1 MTSTKID
8 ESKELPHLLIIDD
21 ERDVGEFVGIVAQ
34 SLGFEYTATTNAGDF
49 LNALNDSVTL
59 IMMDLMMPD
68 MDGVELLRLLG
79 QQKCKTTLILMS
91 GYDKRV
97 LETAEELAQTLG
109 LSVAGHLQK
118 PFKLPDLE
126 KLLKGYA
133 LLNVV
138 PPVARQAS
146 RTVTKEELQRAM
158 VREEFILHYQPQL
171 EIATG
176 QVVGV
181 EALVRWQH
189 PERGL
194 VFPDDFIP
202 QAEVLGVIDELGWY
216 VARLGLSE
224 IRQFVNPEG
233 TLLKLSLNVSPQSLH
248 DLQLPDTFIA
258 LARQYGVAPENVV
271 LEITESGLI
280 KELASALDILTRLR
294 MKRVHLSIDDF
305 GTGYAMM
312 QQLRHVPAT
321 ELKIDKSFVQEM
333 HVQNSARVV
342 VRKTIEIGHELG
354 MKIVAEGVETKEQLE
369 FLRLNGC
376 DIAQGY
382 YFSRPVSA
390 TALLE
395 WMQAYSPANY

>member
-118 PFKLPDLE
+118 PFRLPDLE

-138 PPVARQAS
+138 APVARQAS

-248 DLQLPDTFIA
+248 DLRLPDTFIA

-395 WMQAYSPANY
+395 WMQAYSPVNF

>member
-1 MTSTKID
+1 MTSTKTD
-8 ESKELPHLLIIDD
+8 EAKKLPHLLIIDD
-21 ERDVGEFVGIVAQ
+21 EREVGEFAGIVAQ
-34 SLGFEYTATTNAGDF
+34 SLGFEYTSTTNAGDF
-49 LNALNDSVTL
+49 LKALDDDVTL

-68 MDGVELLRLLG
+68 MDGIELLRLLG

-118 PFKLPDLE
+118 PFRLPELQ

-133 LLNVV
+133 LLNILT
-138 PPVARQAS
+138 PEPKQISKA
-146 RTVTKEELQRAM
+146 VTKDELLRAM
-158 VREEFILHYQPQL
+158 VREELVLHYQPQL
-171 EIATG
+171 NIATG
-176 QVVGV
+176 EVVGV

-194 VFPDDFIP
+194 IFPDDFIP

-224 IRQFVNPEG
+224 IRQFVNREG
-233 TLLKLSLNVSPQSLH
+233 LQLKLSLNVSPQSLH
-248 DLQLPDTFIA
+248 DLQLPDIFVG
-258 LARQYGVAPENVV
+258 LARQYGVAPENIV

-280 KELASALDILTRLR
+280 QELASALDILTRLR

-312 QQLRHVPAT
+312 QQLRRVPAT
-321 ELKIDKSFVQEM
+321 ELKIDRSFVHDM
-333 HVQNSARVV
+333 HQLNSARVV

-369 FLRLNGC
+369 FLRINGC

-382 YFSRPVSA
+382 YFSRPVPA
-390 TALLE
+390 IVLLD
-395 WMQAYSPANY
+395 WMKNYAPLHF

>member
-1 MTSTKID
+1 MTPTKIED
-8 ESKELPHLLIIDD
+8 SKKSPHLLIIDD
-21 ERDVGEFVGIVAQ
+21 EKEVGEFAGIVAQ

-49 LNALNDSVTL
+49 LGALNDDVTL

-68 MDGVELLRLLG
+68 MDGIELLRLLG
-79 QQKCKTTLILMS
+79 QQKCRTTLILMS

-118 PFKLPDLE
+118 PFRLPELQN
-126 KLLKGYA
+126 LLKSYA

-138 PPVARQAS
+138 APVARKVSKA
-146 RTVTKEELQRAM
+146 VTKEELQRAM
-158 VREEFILHYQPQL
+158 VREELVLHYQPQL
-171 EIATG
+171 DIVTG
-176 QVVGV
+176 KVMGV

-216 VARLGLSE
+216 VARLALSE
-224 IRQFVNPEG
+224 IRQFVNREG
-233 TLLKLSLNVSPQSLH
+233 EQLKLSLNVSPQSLH

-321 ELKIDKSFVQEM
+321 ELKIDKSFVHDM
-333 HVQNSARVV
+333 HQLNSARVV

-354 MKIVAEGVETKEQLE
+354 MKIVAEGVETKAQLE

-382 YFSRPVSA
+382 YFSRPISA
-390 TALLE
+390 EALLE
-395 WMQAYSPANY
+395 WIKNYAPADF

>member
-1 MTSTKID
+1 MTSAKID
-8 ESKELPHLLIIDD
+8 ETIQLPHLLIIDD
-21 ERDVGEFVGIVAQ
+21 EKEVGEFTGIVAQ
-34 SLGFEYTATTNAGDF
+34 SLGFAYTSTTNAGDF
-49 LNALNDSVTL
+49 LAALDEDVTL
-59 IMMDLMMPD
+59 ILMDLMMPD
-68 MDGVELLRLLG
+68 MDGIELLRLLG
-79 QQKCKTTLILMS
+79 QRKCKTTLILMS

-118 PFKLPDLE
+118 PFKLPELQ

-138 PPVARQAS
+138 APVAKQAS
-146 RTVTKEELQRAM
+146 RAVTKEELQRAM
-158 VREEFILHYQPQL
+158 VREELVLHYQPQL
-171 EIATG
+171 HIASG
-176 QVVGV
+176 EVVGV

-202 QAEVLGVIDELGWY
+202 QAEALGVIDELGWY

-224 IRQFVNPEG
+224 IRQFVSREG
-233 TLLKLSLNVSPQSLH
+233 TQLKLSLNVSSQSLH
-248 DLQLPDTFIA
+248 DLRLPDTFIA

-321 ELKIDKSFVQEM
+321 ELKIDKSFVQDM
-333 HVQNSARVV
+333 HQLNSARVV

-369 FLRLNGC
+369 FLHLNGC

-382 YFSRPVSA
+382 YFSRPV
-390 TALLE
+390 
-395 WMQAYSPANY
+395 PAPILVDWIKHYVPHEF

>member
-1 MTSTKID
+1 MTSAKID
-8 ESKELPHLLIIDD
+8 EAKKSPHLLIIDD
-21 ERDVGEFVGIVAQ
+21 EREVGEFAGIVAQ
-34 SLGFEYTATTNAGDF
+34 SLGFEVTATTIAGDF
-49 LNALNDSVTL
+49 LNALNDDVTL
-59 IMMDLMMPD
+59 ILMDLMMPD
-68 MDGVELLRLLG
+68 MDGIELLRLLG
-79 QQKCKTTLILMS
+79 QQKCRTTLILMS

-118 PFKLPDLE
+118 PFKLPELQ

-138 PPVARQAS
+138 APVPRRVSKA
-146 RTVTKEELQRAM
+146 VTKDELLRAM
-158 VREEFILHYQPQL
+158 VSEELVLHYQPQL
-171 EIATG
+171 NISTG
-176 QVVGV
+176 HVVGV

-202 QAEVLGVIDELGWY
+202 QAEALGVIDELGWY

-224 IRQFVNPEG
+224 IRQFVNREG
-233 TLLKLSLNVSPQSLH
+233 AQLKLSLNVSSHSLH
-248 DLQLPDTFIA
+248 DLQLPDMFIA
-258 LARQYGVAPENVV
+258 LARQYGVAPGNVV

-321 ELKIDKSFVQEM
+321 ELKIDKSFVQDM
-333 HVQNSARVV
+333 HQLNSARVV

-354 MKIVAEGVETKEQLE
+354 MQIVAEGVETVEQLE
-369 FLRLNGC
+369 FLRINGC

-382 YFSRPVSA
+382 YFSQPLTAV
-390 TALLE
+390 ALLE
-395 WMQAYSPANY
+395 WMKHYDPLSV

>member
-1 MTSTKID
+1 MTLTKID
-8 ESKELPHLLIIDD
+8 EPKKSPHLLIIDD
-21 ERDVGEFVGIVAQ
+21 EKEVGEFAGIVAQ
-34 SLGFEYTATTNAGDF
+34 SLGFEFTATTNAEDF
-49 LNALNDSVTL
+49 LKALDDDITL

-68 MDGVELLRLLG
+68 MDGIELLRLLG
-79 QQKCKTTLILMS
+79 QQKCRTTVILMS

-118 PFKLPDLE
+118 PFRLAELQ

-133 LLNVV
+133 LLNVA

-146 RTVTKEELQRAM
+146 KAVTKDELLRAM

-171 EIATG
+171 DIATG
-176 QVVGV
+176 QVIGV

-194 VFPDDFIP
+194 VYPDDFIP

-216 VARLGLSE
+216 VARLALSE
-224 IRQFVNPEG
+224 IRQFVNKEG

-248 DLQLPDTFIA
+248 DLRLPDTFVA

-280 KELASALDILTRLR
+280 KELSSALDILTRLR

-321 ELKIDKSFVQEM
+321 ELKIDKSFVHDM
-333 HVQNSARVV
+333 HQLNSARVV

-354 MKIVAEGVETKEQLE
+354 MKIVAEGVETREQLE

-376 DIAQGY
+376 DIAQGFF
-382 YFSRPVSA
+382 FSRPIPA
-390 TALLE
+390 PALLD
-395 WMQAYSPANY
+395 WMQHYAPFNF